1 MGIKF
6 VVNSPK
12 EIMLIIIVEKFCAL
26 FFRTWRKKWNSENH
40 QTDLYDL

>member
-12 EIMLIIIVEKFCAL
+12 EIMLIIIVESFFAL
-26 FFRTWRKKWNSENH
+26 FLGDGGKNGI
-40 QTDLYDL
+40 